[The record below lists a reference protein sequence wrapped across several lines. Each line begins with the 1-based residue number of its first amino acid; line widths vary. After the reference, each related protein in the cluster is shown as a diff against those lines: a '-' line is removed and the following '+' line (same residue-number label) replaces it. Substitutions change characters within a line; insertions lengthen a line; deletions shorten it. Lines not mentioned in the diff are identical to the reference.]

1 MRIYYINFLAFIIFF
16 LNPVL
21 GFLTCL
27 VSIYKNSGTNISI
40 FIYSLFVSI
49 SVLKNQIYA
58 DSIVYR
64 DMYNNVTYD
73 SIGEF
78 DGYITYKLLALFF
91 KSFGIPY
98 EFLPFF
104 HVFFMVYFI
113 GKLLMLLK
121 DKYNFSNSQFLF
133 MLIGLTILS
142 NPVVASMGQR
152 NSLAIILII
161 YAIILYFNKNYI
173 KGFLFLIFSLITHFT
188 MFFFLIP
195 LILSSFSKLNNLFRI
210 FLLFCSI
217 VLGFYFNKVS
227 VIFFSNT
234 GVSEFNEKYQE
245 FTYGLG
251 SGGQLLYSVINYSV
265 KFIFLALFLF
275 FLNKSTNNDKFL
287 VDIKNFIFYVIC
299 LCFIFM
305 MNPIA
310 FGRFT
315 NYLCL
320 IIFIYISLINANNS
334 NKLNLYNLFMFFF
347 LFFYFSIFNVFPW
360 KEPILN
366 GKMLEAIFL
375 SPLITFWNL
384 FI

>member
-1 MRIYYINFLAFIIFF
+1 MRIHNLNIIAFIIFF
-16 LNPVL
+16 LNPIL

-27 VSIYKNSGTNISI
+27 VSIYKNSANNISI

-49 SVLKNQIYA
+49 SILKNQIYA
-58 DSIVYR
+58 DSIIYR
-64 DMYNNVTYD
+64 DMYNSVTYD
-73 SIGEF
+73 SLNDF
-78 DGYITYKLLALFF
+78 DGYITYKSLALFF

-113 GKLLMLLK
+113 GKLLIILR
-121 DKYNFSNSQFLF
+121 DKYNFSNSHFLF

-142 NPVVASMGQR
+142 NPIVASMGQR

-161 YAIILYFNKNYI
+161 YSVILYFNEKYI
-173 KGFLFLIFSLITHFT
+173 KGFVFLILSLITHFT
-188 MFFFLIP
+188 MSFLLVP
-195 LILSSFSKLNNLFRI
+195 LILSGFSKISYFFRI
-210 FLLFCSI
+210 LFLFFSVI
-217 VLGFYFNKVS
+217 LGLYFNRVS
-227 VIFFSNT
+227 AIFFNDT

-245 FTYGLG
+245 SKYDLG
-251 SGGQLLYSVINYSV
+251 DGGELLYSVINYSV
-265 KFIFLALFLF
+265 KFIFLALFIF
-275 FLNKSTNNDKFL
+275 FLKKNINNDKFL
-287 VDIKNFIFYVIC
+287 VNIRNFIFYMIC

-310 FGRFT
+310 FGRFS

-320 IIFIYISLINANNS
+320 VIFIYISLINANIT
-334 NKLNLYNLFMFFF
+334 NKLNLYNFFMCFF
-347 LFFYFSIFNVFPW
+347 LFFYFAIFNVFPW

-366 GKMLEAIFL
+366 GEMLKAIL
-375 SPLITFWNL
+375 LPPLINFWNL